1 MLDAR
6 QDFSE
11 DPRVTAMLDKLHGD
25 SRLSVQTLRVA
36 YFMLMPVDKGGFT
49 RAPLDRLAELS
60 HQDVEG
66 VKRSILHLQ
75 KLGYLSAILPTDA
88 DAPRRPAEQHTVH

>member
-1 MLDAR
+1 MLDARR

-25 SRLSVQTLRVA
+25 RRLSVQTLRVA
-36 YFMLMPVDKGGFT
+36 YFMLMPVDKGGFA

-66 VKRSILHLQ
+66 VKRSILQLQ
-75 KLGYLSAILPTDA
+75 KLGYLTVLPVE
-88 DAPRRPAEQHTVH
+88 AERAVKDSGITLH